1 MNERFKNTALFT
13 VLQATLHKKH
23 QPRGYLLLPDEVL
36 NVPETEEI
44 ASRHARQA
52 CNNNGSR
59 VGPPHVIPFAL
70 ATRLAA
76 TSSVTVRVAVRSGV
90 PLIAMGMLRAC
101 THQPNSPTAMAHDL
115 AIPSRQLSHSPFT

>member
-44 ASRHARQA
+44 ASRWP
-52 CNNNGSR
+52 GLPPEEIDEMKGDYEVESLR
-59 VGPPHVIPFAL
+59 VEELQLGEAFE
-70 ATRLAA
+70 
-76 TSSVTVRVAVRSGV
+76 RVKELVLGE
-90 PLIAMGMLRAC
+90 
-101 THQPNSPTAMAHDL
+101 
-115 AIPSRQLSHSPFT
+115 